1 MAGHR
6 LTISYPLWWAL
17 GIADFMGHSRRAD
30 DRQNDRIAYAARA
43 EEGSARVR
51 LWLLFLVVVVA
62 GIATITLTAPGTVPS
77 LVSRRVLSYG
87 NRTVGYFGDTVLL
100 LYAGNL
106 TESELPRR
114 TFSWMLGVVG
124 VYTVIGGVAGMLMP
138 HFGFASPL
146 FLLLPK
152 SFQANAFVQAA
163 AHPALTQVQNVLG
176 TPGGR
181 PKAPFDYTNLWGECL
196 TILLPFLLAWAWTGT
211 RRQRLLAAAVAVIA
225 MGPLLYSLNRGV
237 WIGVILAVVYLAVRL
252 AARGKTALLGGIGL
266 AAVLAV
272 VVIFFTPLNSIVAG
286 RLENGKSNNLRSHL
300 NTLAITDAIASPI
313 IGYGDTRQEQGSP
326 ESIAVGPSAKCPVC
340 GQLAVGSTGQICCSS
355 SATALS
361 APRSILPFSASESG
375 SSGGTAV
382 HTATLACSCCC
393 CRSGTCSLTTRPARR
408 WVSPCWPTRS
418 CGRTTSCAGSQFP
431 PSQQHLSARRNRS
444 GDRPAARPGRPGTR
458 RRVPSPDH
466 AAARDR
472 HREYEPP
479 APPEYEEPPAAEYEE
494 PPATAAE
501 QSAAGLAG
509 VARGGVINLAGAVV
523 SAASSVALTV
533 IVTRNFSKSVVG
545 TFFVAIS
552 LFLIV
557 EAVTN
562 LGAYNGT
569 IYFIARVRAL
579 NAERRI
585 PAIIR
590 ATLVPVVI
598 SSVIGAAALIAFVY
612 PLAKL
617 LLAGQVNEPVRL
629 ADLATMLRVL
639 AVALPCAA
647 LADTMLGATRGFH
660 EMRPTLRRL
669 GSKLDLQLVGVR
681 AAAGMSRPCCP
692 LWPLLRSSGY

>member
-1 MAGHR
+1 MTMSLTRPAIPEVAGAGQDLPAR
-6 LTISYPLWWAL
+6 GRCRLRSLLRGPAWPVTALTIGYPLWWAL
-17 GIADFMGHSRRAD
+17 GIADFMWVILAVPMIARMIALHVRRG
-30 DRQNDRIAYAARA
+30 RRIKVPP
-43 EEGSARVR
+43 GFG

-211 RRQRLLAAAVAVIA
+211 RRQRLFAAAAAVIA

-340 GQLAVGSTGQICCSS
+340 GQLAVGSTGQIWLLFICDGLVGAALYLAFFGFGIWQFRRDRSPYGYAGVLVLLLS
-355 SATALS
+355 FWYMFSYDATG
-361 APRSILPFSASESG
+361 APLGFTMLAY
-375 SSGGTAV
+375 AV
-382 HTATLACSCCC
+382 LWKNDQ
-393 CRSGTCSLTTRPARR
+393 LRR
-408 WVSPCWPTRS
+408 QP
-418 CGRTTSCAGSQFP
+418 
-431 PSQQHLSARRNRS
+431 
-444 GDRPAARPGRPGTR
+444 
-458 RRVPSPDH
+458 VPSI
-466 AAARDR
+466 AAAPER
-472 HREYEPP
+472 
-479 APPEYEEPPAAEYEE
+479 AP
-494 PPATAAE
+494 
-501 QSAAGLAG
+501 
-509 VARGGVINLAGAVV
+509 
-523 SAASSVALTV
+523 
-533 IVTRNFSKSVVG
+533 
-545 TFFVAIS
+545 
-552 LFLIV
+552 
-557 EAVTN
+557 
-562 LGAYNGT
+562 
-569 IYFIARVRAL
+569 
-579 NAERRI
+579 
-585 PAIIR
+585 
-590 ATLVPVVI
+590 
-598 SSVIGAAALIAFVY
+598 
-612 PLAKL
+612 
-617 LLAGQVNEPVRL
+617 EPVR
-629 ADLATMLRVL
+629 
-639 AVALPCAA
+639 
-647 LADTMLGATRGFH
+647 
-660 EMRPTLRRL
+660 
-669 GSKLDLQLVGVR
+669 
-681 AAAGMSRPCCP
+681 
-692 LWPLLRSSGY
+692 